1 MPNQSNSTTRTGRN
15 IDIKTILRDL
25 SGAWVSIVL
34 IALSVALLAIV
45 FSAMSYHPNYTTKAT
60 MLVKGSGRSNVYN
73 DIYTSSQVASK
84 FTEIVNSNVLQ
95 HKVAEAIGQKS
106 FIGTATA
113 SNIMD
118 TNIIEISVTAP
129 SAETSFLEMKA
140 ILENYDTVSNYV
152 LDGVILKTLEPPRVS
167 EQADATMG
175 RYQVGL
181 LSFLAAFLLLV
192 AALGYLS
199 MRRDTIRT
207 EKDID
212 AKLDT
217 SLLVTVPH
225 ESVARNTRN
234 KIAREKRNLLVTD
247 PTLGFRYVE
256 AMDKLAR
263 RVKTRMDD
271 LEAKTL
277 LVTSVMQNEGKTSV
291 TANLSLSL
299 AKQGLKVVLID
310 CDLRKPSQYKIFG
323 LENEEFVSFGD
334 CLRDHMDPSGIIR
347 QLEGS
352 GLLCVFNK
360 TILDNSTE
368 LITSNTFHEILDLL
382 KENVD
387 YVIIDS
393 SPVAMVAD
401 AEELAL
407 IADAALLVVRQ
418 NMVEAVYIND
428 AIDSINASGN
438 KLLGCVFN
446 DVYEDAPIRVLNYY
460 GGGYGA
466 NHYSYGKYNQR
477 GRDGRGKSIR

>member
-1 MPNQSNSTTRTGRN
+1 MPNQFNSTSRTGN
-15 IDIKTILRDL
+15 SFDIKTILRDL

-34 IALSVALLAIV
+34 IALSMALLATV

-95 HKVAEAIGQKS
+95 HKVAKAIGQKS
-106 FIGTATA
+106 FIGTASA
-113 SNIMD
+113 SNIAD

-129 SAETSFLEMKA
+129 SAETSFMEMKA
-140 ILENYDTVSNYV
+140 ILENYDSVSDYV

-167 EQADATMG
+167 EQADAGMS
-175 RYQVGL
+175 RYQIG
-181 LSFLAAFLLLV
+181 FLAFLATLALLV
-192 AALGYLS
+192 TVLGYLS

-212 AKLDT
+212 TKLDT

-225 ESVARNTRN
+225 ESTARNTKE
-234 KIAREKRNLLVTD
+234 KITREKRNLLITD

-271 LEAKTL
+271 MKAKTL

-291 TANLSLSL
+291 AANLALSL
-299 AKQGLKVVLID
+299 AKQGVKVVLMD
-310 CDLRKPSQYKIFG
+310 CDLRKPSQYKILG
-323 LENEEFVSFGD
+323 LENEEFISFGD
-334 CLRDHMDPSGIIR
+334 CLRDHTEPSGIIR
-347 QLEGS
+347 QLEGTN
-352 GLLCVFNK
+352 LLCVLNK
-360 TILDNSTE
+360 TVLDNSTE
-368 LITSNTFHEILDLL
+368 LITSDTFREILSLL

-401 AEELAL
+401 AAELAV
-407 IADAALLVVRQ
+407 IADAAVLVVRQ
-418 NMVEAVYIND
+418 NMVVAVYIND
-428 AIDSINASGN
+428 AIDSINASGE
-438 KLLGCVFN
+438 KLLGAVFN
-446 DVYEDAPIRVLNYY
+446 GVYEDSPIRALNYY
-460 GGGYGA
+460 GGGYGV
-466 NHYSYGKYNQR
+466 NRYSYGKYNQR
-477 GRDGRGKSIR
+477 GGDERG

>member
-1 MPNQSNSTTRTGRN
+1 MSNQSNSTSRTGSSF
-15 IDIKTILRDL
+15 DIKTILRDL
-25 SGAWVSIVL
+25 SGAWVSIIL
-34 IALSVALLAIV
+34 IALSVALLATV
-45 FSAMSYHPNYTTKAT
+45 FSAMMYHPNYTTKAT

-95 HKVAEAIGQKS
+95 HKVAKAIGQKS
-106 FIGTATA
+106 FIGTASA
-113 SNIMD
+113 SNIAD

-129 SAETSFLEMKA
+129 SAETSFMEMKA
-140 ILENYDTVSNYV
+140 ILENYDSVSDYV

-167 EQADATMG
+167 EQADAGMSQ
-175 RYQVGL
+175 YQIG
-181 LSFLAAFLLLV
+181 FLAFLATFVLLV
-192 AALGYLS
+192 SGLGYLS

-212 AKLDT
+212 TKLDT

-225 ESVARNTRN
+225 ESTARNTKE
-234 KIAREKRNLLVTD
+234 KITREKRNLLITD

-271 LEAKTL
+271 MGAKTL
-277 LVTSVMQNEGKTSV
+277 LVTSVMQNEGKSSV
-291 TANLSLSL
+291 TANLALSM
-299 AKQGLKVVLID
+299 AKQGMKVVLMD
-310 CDLRKPSQYKIFG
+310 CDLRKPSQYKILG
-323 LENEEFVSFGD
+323 MEDDEFVSLGE
-334 CLRDHMDPSGIIR
+334 CLRDHSEPSGIIR
-347 QLEGS
+347 QLEGTD
-352 GLLCVFNK
+352 LFCVLNK

-368 LITSNTFHEILDLL
+368 LITSDTFREILGLL
-382 KENVD
+382 KANVD

-401 AEELAL
+401 AGELAV
-407 IADAALLVVRQ
+407 IADAAVLVVRQ

-428 AIDSINASGN
+428 AIDSINASRE

-446 DVYEDAPIRVLNYY
+446 NVYEDTPIRALSYY
-460 GGGYGA
+460 GGGYSA
-466 NHYSYGKYNQR
+466 NRYSYGKYDQR
-477 GRDGRGKSIR
+477 GGDGRG